1 MIKINKKYLIVA
13 TVAYTLSNSVFAVP
27 PPDFIIQIASQL
39 GSFFTIGIAVWSAL
53 FASSYQFLQVYA
65 SKYKKTFWIT
75 SLCIIFWAALLWA
88 YMLDN
93 YYQEKTQEIENSS
106 WMEYSET
113 TPKNSSNNMMLGSS
127 AIKISDTSKKTAP
140 PEKTEKKEE
149 KKTESEFFKKN
160 KNKPLLISNK
170 DFNKIIKASDKPFI
184 LDARENLEYDIG
196 KIPGSTHI
204 RFADLK
210 SGKWEKLPSEKII
223 YVVCWSGM
231 RGKEVAEYLRSQWVV
246 AQYLEKWVDGWVTFW
261 GLWEGEVKFWNVYK
275 KKNYQRLFTTK
286 ELRKKKNII
295 FVDSREPEKY
305 KKKHISGA
313 LSIPLLYTPTES
325 FEKVFWQV
333 KEKSEVV
340 VICDAY
346 VNCFDA
352 KLTGIE
358 LENRGV
364 VFLGRYN
371 KPWEF

>member
-1 MIKINKKYLIVA
+1 MNLWKKIIITLICIISIGNNYV
-13 TVAYTLSNSVFAVP
+13 LAVP

-39 GSFFTIGIAVWSAL
+39 GSFFTIGLAVWSAL
-53 FASSYQFLQVYA
+53 FASLYQFLQVYA
-65 SKYKKTFWIT
+65 LKYRKTFWVTTI
-75 SLCIIFWAALLWA
+75 CILFWAALVGG
-88 YMLDN
+88 YILDK
-93 YYQEKTQEIENSS
+93 YYQKKIEQIENSS
-106 WMEYSET
+106 WTNYYEQAPED
-113 TPKNSSNNMMLGSS
+113 NSDNLMLGSS
-127 AIKISDTSKKTAP
+127 AIKVTNTSQKNIST
-140 PEKTEKKEE
+140 EKTEKTEY

-170 DFNKIIKASDKPFI
+170 DFNKIIQAPDKPFI

-196 KIPGSTHI
+196 RIPGSTHI
-204 RFADLK
+204 RFVDLK
-210 SGKWEKLPSEKII
+210 SGKWEKLPSEKIV
-223 YVVCWSGM
+223 YVVCWSWM
-231 RGKEVAEYLRSQWVV
+231 RGKEVAEYLRSQGIV

-261 GLWEGEVKFWNVYK
+261 GLWEGEVKFWKVYN
-275 KKNYQRLFTTK
+275 KKNYRRLFTTK

-305 KKKHISGA
+305 EEKHIAGA
-313 LSIPLLYTPTES
+313 ISIPLMYTPSDS
-325 FEKVFWQV
+325 FEKVFSQV

-358 LENRGV
+358 LEKRGV

>member
-1 MIKINKKYLIVA
+1 
-13 TVAYTLSNSVFAVP
+13 
-27 PPDFIIQIASQL
+27 
-39 GSFFTIGIAVWSAL
+39 
-53 FASSYQFLQVYA
+53 
-65 SKYKKTFWIT
+65 
-75 SLCIIFWAALLWA
+75 
-88 YMLDN
+88 MLDN

-231 RGKEVAEYLRSQWVV
+231 RGKEVAEYLRSQ
-246 AQYLEKWVDGWVTFW
+246 
-261 GLWEGEVKFWNVYK
+261 
-275 KKNYQRLFTTK
+275 
-286 ELRKKKNII
+286 
-295 FVDSREPEKY
+295 
-305 KKKHISGA
+305 
-313 LSIPLLYTPTES
+313 
-325 FEKVFWQV
+325 
-333 KEKSEVV
+333 
-340 VICDAY
+340 
-346 VNCFDA
+346 
-352 KLTGIE
+352 
-358 LENRGV
+358 
-364 VFLGRYN
+364 
-371 KPWEF
+371 